1 MALPQNTT
9 TIEALV
15 ESGKSVTAKYSNFS
29 YLEEASN
36 GSLVAV
42 KNVIWDY
49 IDELKNASINVKL
62 TDKEFYKY
70 QYRPKRLCYDVY
82 GNTEIDFII
91 MAINNI
97 ADVTEF
103 DSKTLRMLKVEDMQ
117 ELITLIYNAERKAI
131 ENYNSKITG

>member
-49 IDELKNASINVKL
+49 IDELKNASIMVKL

-70 QYRPKRLCYDVY
+70 QYRPKRLCYDIY
-82 GNTEIDFII
+82 GNTEIDFVI

>member
-49 IDELKNASINVKL
+49 IDELKNASIMVKL

-82 GNTEIDFII
+82 GNTEIDFVI